1 MGDRNEFADA
11 PVMPQLTLEP
21 VLDEKEEIVAKP
33 EEPEEPQLDDSVLSE
48 EERQMVQAFA
58 SQIDL
63 TKTEQILQ
71 YGAGTQKKMA
81 DFSEEALKNVRTQD
95 LGAVGELITDVVAE
109 LKDFDAEEEKGLF
122 GFFRKQ
128 SSRIAS
134 LKSKYDKAEVNV
146 TKITDALEKHQIQ
159 LLKDSAALDKMYQL
173 NLNYFKEITMYIMA
187 GKLKLQQ
194 VRQTQLAQL
203 EAKARQSGLAE
214 DAQAAKDLDNLC
226 NRFEKKLHDLEL
238 TRTICLQT
246 APQIRLV
253 QNNDT
258 MMVEKI
264 QTTLVNTI
272 PLWKSQMV
280 LALGIAHS
288 TEAVKAQAEVT
299 NLTNELLKKNAE
311 ALHMATVETSREN
324 ERGIVDIETLKNTNA
339 QLIQTLDDVMKIQKE
354 GRQKRK
360 EAEVEMSRMEQELKE
375 KLLEIRK

>member
-203 EAKARQSGLAE
+203 ERRPDRAVWRKMLRQL
-214 DAQAAKDLDNLC
+214 KIW
-226 NRFEKKLHDLEL
+226 
-238 TRTICLQT
+238 TICATGL
-246 APQIRLV
+246 R
-253 QNNDT
+253 
-258 MMVEKI
+258 
-264 QTTLVNTI
+264 
-272 PLWKSQMV
+272 
-280 LALGIAHS
+280 
-288 TEAVKAQAEVT
+288 
-299 NLTNELLKKNAE
+299 KNF
-311 ALHMATVETSREN
+311 MIWN
-324 ERGIVDIETLKNTNA
+324 
-339 QLIQTLDDVMKIQKE
+339 
-354 GRQKRK
+354 
-360 EAEVEMSRMEQELKE
+360 
-375 KLLEIRK
+375 